1 MIHSIK
7 CDKSSFKSI
16 EFKPGFNVVLAER
29 IKEATKKDSRNGLG
43 KSTLIEIIHFCLG
56 GNKGETLSKP
66 QLDDWTFTLDVDLAG
81 KRYSVTR
88 NTSNTNKIR
97 IRGDCSNW
105 PIKPDTYNSEEKT
118 LSVRDWNIILGILMF
133 DLKSYE
139 NFKYTPTFRSLI
151 SYFIRRNGQSGAFLN
166 PFQQHKS
173 QNEWD
178 KQINNVFLLGLEW
191 QYASKLQV
199 LKDRIKVLRQ
209 IKQEAES
216 GILSNLIGNIG
227 ELEAVKIRLESQ
239 VNMEAEQLR
248 NFRVHPQYGK
258 IENEAN
264 DLTRKIHDFVNLN
277 INDKRLLEYYESSL
291 KEEIDANP
299 EAVSR
304 IYEEAGII
312 LSDSIKKRLDDVLIF
327 HKQVVTNRKDFL
339 TSEMERLKNEIV
351 KKEQQIQNISAT
363 RLELLQILQKHGALE
378 EYTELQNKHQ
388 TIVAELKD
396 IKIKLE
402 NLKKFEQG
410 RSAVT
415 VEQEL
420 LRQQA
425 IMDLNER
432 KTQKEQAI
440 LLFNSNSQ
448 ALYEVPGTLSI
459 NFSETGFKFDV
470 KIERSGSHGI
480 GNMKIFCYDLM
491 LAQIWSKKQVS
502 PGFLIHDSII
512 FADVD
517 ERQKACALQLSAK
530 ESERLGFQYICT
542 LNSDSVPTRDFD
554 SEFKFDNYVRKT
566 FTDATE
572 DGGLLGIRF

>member
-1 MIHSIK
+1 MIYSIK
-7 CDKSSFKSI
+7 CDKPSFKTI
-16 EFKPGFNVVLAER
+16 EFKPGFNVILAER
-29 IKEATKKDSRNGLG
+29 TKEATRKDSRNGLG

-56 GNKGETLSKP
+56 GNKGETLNKP

-88 NTSNTNKIR
+88 NTSNTNRIR

-105 PIKPDTYNSEEKT
+105 PIKPDMHNTEEKI
-118 LSVRDWNIILGILMF
+118 LSVRDWNMVLGKLMF
-133 DLKSYE
+133 ELQTYELKYA
-139 NFKYTPTFRSLI
+139 PTFRSLI
-151 SYFIRRNGQSGAFLN
+151 SYFIRYSGQSGAFLS
-166 PFQQHKS
+166 PFQQNKS
-173 QNEWD
+173 QKEWD
-178 KQINNVFLLGLEW
+178 KQVNNAFLLGIGW
-191 QYASKLQV
+191 QHASKLQI
-199 LKDRIKVLRQ
+199 LKDRIKVLRL

-227 ELEAVKIRLESQ
+227 ELEALKITLESQ
-239 VNMEAEQLR
+239 VFIEAEQLR
-248 NFRVHPQYGK
+248 NFRVHPQYSK

-264 DLTRKIHDFVNLN
+264 VLTRKIHDFSNLN
-277 INDKRLLEYYESSL
+277 ISDKRLFEYYELSL
-291 KEEIDANP
+291 KEERDANP
-299 EAVSR
+299 EVVSR

-312 LSDSIKKRLDDVLIF
+312 LSDSIKKRLNDVLLF

-339 TSEMERLKNEIV
+339 TYEMERLKNEIV
-351 KKEQQIQNISAT
+351 KREQEIQNIST
-363 RLELLQILQKHGALE
+363 TKLELMQTLQKHGALE

-388 TIVAELKD
+388 KIVAELND
-396 IKIKLE
+396 IKIRLE

-415 VEQEL
+415 VEQEI

-425 IMDLNER
+425 TMDLTER
-432 KTQKEQAI
+432 KMQREQAI

-448 ALYEVPGTLSI
+448 TLYEAPGALSI

-491 LAQIWSKKQVS
+491 LAQIWSKKQLS

-517 ERQKACALQLSAK
+517 ERQKACALQLAAK
-530 ESERLGFQYICT
+530 ESEKLGFQYICT

-554 SEFKFDNYVRKT
+554 SEFKFDNYVRKI

-572 DGGLLGIRF
+572 GGGLLGIRF